1 MNVAL
6 RDQKKFAARASWYYY
21 KTGMTQGEI
30 AKRLGINRARVI
42 NILNEARKDGTVTF
56 HVSGKD
62 ADLMDHQVR
71 LKEKWGLKDVFLT
84 PGVSK
89 KELKNDL
96 SIAGAQFLEMNMPSN
111 ESLIALG
118 WEKLF
123 LELPAIWAESFQK
136 ELPLSL
142 FVEV

>member
-1 MNVAL
+1 
-6 RDQKKFAARASWYYY
+6 
-21 KTGMTQGEI
+21 MTQGEI

-62 ADLMDHQVR
+62 ADLMDLQVR
-71 LKEKWGLKDVFLT
+71 LKEKRGLKDVFLT
-84 PGVSK
+84 PRVSK

-111 ESLIALG
+111 ESLIDLG
-118 WEKLF
+118 WGETISGINRNLG
-123 LELPAIWAESFQK
+123 
-136 ELPLSL
+136 
-142 FVEV
+142 